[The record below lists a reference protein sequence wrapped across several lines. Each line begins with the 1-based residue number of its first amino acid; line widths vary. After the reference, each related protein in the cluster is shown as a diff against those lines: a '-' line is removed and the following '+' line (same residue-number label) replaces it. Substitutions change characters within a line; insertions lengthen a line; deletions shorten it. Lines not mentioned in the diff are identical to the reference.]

1 MSSLIKRLRDTL
13 SDEPRAETHGHA
25 GHHVLPHWIY
35 LGVYGSLLVLTALTV
50 GVSFANLGPLSL
62 PVAMFVAIIKAGLV
76 VGFFMHLRY
85 DIRFHSLVF
94 FGAFLF
100 LAIFFVFT
108 FMDVATRWTIDR
120 QTDTLYYETEQITV
134 QGDQAAEQ
142 AGAEGGDAHR

>member
-1 MSSLIKRLRDTL
+1 MSSLPKHLRDTV
-13 SDEPRAETHGHA
+13 SDEPEAESHGHT

-35 LGVYGSLLVLTALTV
+35 LGVYGGLLVLTALTV

-108 FMDVATRWTIDR
+108 FLDVANRWTINR
-120 QTDTLYYETEQITV
+120 QTDTLYYETEQIRV

-142 AGAEGGDAHR
+142 AGGEGGAAQH